1 MLGRRG
7 RGALP
12 NTASAT
18 TGLVG
23 ESMLASVLLG
33 YTTFSSDILNKGA
46 SGTAKAS
53 ERRQKGRENSLEVAQ
68 RRSVFYDTGWRNDT
82 LAIAEMNPNCVGNLA
97 AATTR
102 TQELQRKRK
111 GRRMG
116 GEREAVRKRRPGE
129 QSSTIRHLGHPNSH
143 MQTVQ
148 MSMIGHQNQR
158 KKRAKFRRD
167 AENADERRGRA
178 RCHA

>member
-23 ESMLASVLLG
+23 ESMLARVLLG

-46 SGTAKAS
+46 SETAKAS

-97 AATTR
+97 VGHNTHPGAA
-102 TQELQRKRK
+102 EKEK
-111 GRRMG
+111 G
-116 GEREAVRKRRPGE
+116 K
-129 QSSTIRHLGHPNSH
+129 
-143 MQTVQ
+143 
-148 MSMIGHQNQR
+148 
-158 KKRAKFRRD
+158 
-167 AENADERRGRA
+167 ENERREGGSAETETGRA
-178 RCHA
+178 VFNYQTSRSPKLSHADGADVDDRPSESAEEESKVQEGR